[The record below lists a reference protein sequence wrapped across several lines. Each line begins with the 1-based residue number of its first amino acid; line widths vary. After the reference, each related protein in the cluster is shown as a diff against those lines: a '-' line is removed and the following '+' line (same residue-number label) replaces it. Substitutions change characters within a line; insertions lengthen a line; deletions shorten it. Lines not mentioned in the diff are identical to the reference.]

1 MTHYDTDDNNDKDAS
16 VDGNGSNTHDLNSNP
31 SGDGVQGADD
41 DDKGKKA
48 APDTLEDAND
58 DDDDEKK
65 DSTNSITK
73 QFTQVRF
80 Y

>member
-41 DDKGKKA
+41 NKGKKVA
-48 APDTLEDAND
+48 TDASDDAKD